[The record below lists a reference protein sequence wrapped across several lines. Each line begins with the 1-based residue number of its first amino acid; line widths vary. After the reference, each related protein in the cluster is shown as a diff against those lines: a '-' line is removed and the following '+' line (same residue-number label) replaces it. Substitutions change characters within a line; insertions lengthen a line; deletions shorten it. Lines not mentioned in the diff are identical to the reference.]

1 MKTCR
6 VSDHDKQK
14 INLNKNVLK
23 LVAKLLNYRI
33 LFKDIRTFLE
43 LDYYGDSLLIIV
55 YIVVLGIMFPKI

>member
-6 VSDHDKQK
+6 ADHDKQK
-14 INLNKNVLK
+14 INLNKYVLK
-23 LVAKLLNYRI
+23 LVAKLCNNRI

-43 LDYYGDSLLIIV
+43 LDYYGDSLLIIL

>member
-23 LVAKLLNYRI
+23 LVAKLCNYRF